1 MSRIV
6 GKYAMHGSQWSWL
19 ENVSP
24 SIIKSAVNRNI
35 CSIFINC
42 SKIFAKDL
50 TNSVIL
56 QNNSNQYLIRL
67 TTSLVRYLIT
77 LIFSRANRFGE
88 YKWNSYQS
96 SLLGAFK
103 KEGPFTQFTELDEV
117 T

>member
-6 GKYAMHGSQWSWL
+6 GKYAIHGSQESWL
-19 ENVSP
+19 ENLSP

-67 TTSLVRYLIT
+67 TTSLVRYLIQLDFFFLT
-77 LIFSRANRFGE
+77 EPIDSGRMGE
-88 YKWNSYQS
+88 RV
-96 SLLGAFK
+96 
-103 KEGPFTQFTELDEV
+103 TEAHS
-117 T
+117 